1 MRNGNERQ
9 KPKGD
14 KFNWDRLIQR
24 GRVCTGYIVFICSY
38 RFSIYSKLACDWIL
52 IPTSFNSF
60 SFSLKGEEIPSAF
73 WFLLDLRDSNS
84 SRGSFRYW
92 SERQCCW
99 IKK

>member
-1 MRNGNERQ
+1 MFQRCGLY
-9 KPKGD
+9 GLH
-14 KFNWDRLIQR
+14 RLHLFIPFL
-24 GRVCTGYIVFICSY
+24 YIFKVS
-38 RFSIYSKLACDWIL
+38 LDWIL

-60 SFSLKGEEIPSAF
+60 SFSLKGEEILTAF